1 MKALLGS
8 QDAWEVVEEGL
19 KEPKDTMGYTATRN
33 KTLKEVQ
40 SKNKGALYMLFRA
53 VDESNFEKLA
63 SANTSKEA
71 WDTLGKV
78 FKAIDRVKQVQTQTL
93 RGKLESRA

>member
-53 VDESNFEKLA
+53 VDESDFEKLA
-63 SANTSKEA
+63 SAT
-71 WDTLGKV
+71 T
-78 FKAIDRVKQVQTQTL
+78 
-93 RGKLESRA
+93 

>member
-1 MKALLGS
+1 MANVTGQMLLPRLMKTKYENLSIHMKAFLGS

-40 SKNKGALYMLFRA
+40 SKNKGALYMLFR
-53 VDESNFEKLA
+53 VGL
-63 SANTSKEA
+63 
-71 WDTLGKV
+71 
-78 FKAIDRVKQVQTQTL
+78 
-93 RGKLESRA
+93 